1 MVGRP
6 CSRNVRK
13 LASTVRKLREME
25 AGILLASSICPSYS
39 IGNPKPWDGAVCI
52 QGEPSLLIESP
63 LEMPPLLYP
72 KVCFYVMLSPFNLI
86 IYADNSCGYSM
97 TWREGHSDQ
106 PPSGIFS
113 EQAVEGGTMPD
124 EPLWGVSTFKYAQD
138 TLTKRSSLPERNDP
152 SGLNGHLSMSSS
164 EFSYVK
170 EEKLF

>member
-39 IGNPKPWDGAVCI
+39 FGNPKPWDGAVCI

-72 KVCFYVMLSPFNLI
+72 KVCFLCDAKPVQLDHLCWQQLWIQYDVKGRTFRS
-86 IYADNSCGYSM
+86 A
-97 TWREGHSDQ
+97 
-106 PPSGIFS
+106 PSGIFS

-138 TLTKRSSLPERNDP
+138 MLTKRSSLPERNDP

>member
-39 IGNPKPWDGAVCI
+39 FGNPKPWDGAVCI

-72 KVCFYVMLSPFNLI
+72 KVCVLCDAKPVQLDHLCWQQLWIQYDVKGRTFRSAPIWYLFRT
-86 IYADNSCGYSM
+86 SCGGRDYAR
-97 TWREGHSDQ
+97 WA
-106 PPSGIFS
+106 I
-113 EQAVEGGTMPD
+113 V
-124 EPLWGVSTFKYAQD
+124 GVSTFKYAQD
-138 TLTKRSSLPERNDP
+138 MLTKRSSLPERNDP